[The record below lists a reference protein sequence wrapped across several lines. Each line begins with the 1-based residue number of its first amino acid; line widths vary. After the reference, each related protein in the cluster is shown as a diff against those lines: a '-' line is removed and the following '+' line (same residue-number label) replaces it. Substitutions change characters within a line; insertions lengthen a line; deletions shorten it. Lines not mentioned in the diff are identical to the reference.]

1 MASGGI
7 ADLLEAPP
15 IDLRARGFRPVTR
28 ARRAWDKRISDDIV
42 WRISIDDDRVSGIY
56 AGVVVPFFAGCRP
69 FTTLIPPPYDWEGV
83 IVRNASSSLGMLFV
97 AFDVDHPRRRLR
109 PWIPQTA
116 AEQLA
121 WVIDRQAMP
130 YLEQFTSL
138 QAILDEVVTRNAE
151 LARKSRDKTA
161 GYFGLCEAALLRWR
175 LGDLAGAEADLDGAD
190 LSFTRIVFPSLIPWW
205 LPKDWFTE
213 ELDPEVEQFADATY
227 AEQRAFVRELRTF
240 VRHHDPTKHVVPVP
254 LWPGLGDIT
263 WTWCAGTWRKRSLKM
278 PWKEPT
284 LLVAIH
290 DEDVVGI
297 MYGPAMA
304 GSGTAWV
311 GPGPTYFDDAAVHDV
326 EGEAAGLAEWAL
338 SATGTATDPAALR
351 ALLAPSWTVDLVE
364 ALTAFCRLRGIGLP
378 KA

>member
-1 MASGGI
+1 M
-7 ADLLEAPP
+7 
-15 IDLRARGFRPVTR
+15 
-28 ARRAWDKRISDDIV
+28 
-42 WRISIDDDRVSGIY
+42 
-56 AGVVVPFFAGCRP
+56 PFFSACRP
-69 FTTLIPPPYDWEGV
+69 FTTLIPPPYDWEQEV
-83 IVRNASSSLGMLFV
+83 VRNAADKLGLLAKV
-97 AFDVDHPRRRLR
+97 IDVDKPRRLLQSWLLR
-109 PWIPQTA
+109 TS

-121 WVIDRQAMP
+121 WVIDKHAMP
-130 YLEQFTSL
+130 YLERYTNL
-138 QAILDEVVTRNAE
+138 KAVLDDVVMRNAE
-151 LARKSRDKTA
+151 VARKSRDKTA
-161 GYFGLCEAALLRWR
+161 VYFGLCEAALLRWR

-297 MYGPAMA
+297 IVRPGNGRFRDRMGRTWTDVLRRRCGPRRRRRGRRSRRVGAQRHRHCHGPRRVASAPRAFVDRRSGRGAHGVLPSPWHRATQGLNCRGA
-304 GSGTAWV
+304 GTTDIEWHIRGLRSLYAPANAYLPLNV
-311 GPGPTYFDDAAVHDV
+311 GV
-326 EGEAAGLAEWAL
+326 GLVLAL
-338 SATGTATDPAALR
+338 PR
-351 ALLAPSWTVDLVE
+351 P
-364 ALTAFCRLRGIGLP
+364 
-378 KA
+378 

>member
-175 LGDLAGAEADLDGAD
+175 LGDRGEAEADLDRAD
-190 LSFTRIVFPSLIPWW
+190 ASITRIFSPSVILWP
-205 LPKDWFTE
+205 PKDWFTKE
-213 ELDPEVEQFADATY
+213 QDPEVEQFTEATY
-227 AEQRAFVRELRTF
+227 AEQKAFVRDLRSF
-240 VRHHDPTKHVVPVP
+240 VRQHDPTQPVVPIP
-254 LWPGLGDIT
+254 LWPGLVDMART
-263 WTWCAGTWRKRSLKM
+263 WRAGTWRKRSLKT
-278 PWKEPT
+278 PWAEPT
-284 LLVAIH
+284 LLVQIH
-290 DEDVVGI
+290 DEDVVAM
-297 MYGPAMA
+297 MYGPATA

-311 GPGPTYFDDAAVHDV
+311 GPGPTYFDDDAVYDV

-338 SATGTATDPAALR
+338 TATRTAVDPAALR
-351 ALLAPSWTVDLVE
+351 ALLAPSWTVDLIE
-364 ALTAFCRLRGIGLP
+364 ALTELCRLLGLELP
-378 KA
+378 KS